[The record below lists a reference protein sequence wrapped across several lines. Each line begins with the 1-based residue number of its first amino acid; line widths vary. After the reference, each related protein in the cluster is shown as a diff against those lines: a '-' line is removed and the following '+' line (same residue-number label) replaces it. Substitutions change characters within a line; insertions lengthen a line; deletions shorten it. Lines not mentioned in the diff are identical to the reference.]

1 MGISSKFCYMQ
12 KADIS
17 EILTPPRTPPES
29 SILVRNIVII
39 EFLGLT
45 GNRIIETGNGIIL
58 TNQSERHFPVGYYRF
73 WNFVNSSILARDIV
87 IIVFLGQTGN
97 RIIET
102 GNGIILTFHG
112 DGHFPV
118 DGFRL
123 WNFVNSP
130 FLARDII
137 IIGFLG

>member
-1 MGISSKFCYMQ
+1 M
-12 KADIS
+12 
-17 EILTPPRTPPES
+17 
-29 SILVRNIVII
+29 
-39 EFLGLT
+39 
-45 GNRIIETGNGIIL
+45 
-58 TNQSERHFPVGYYRF
+58 
-73 WNFVNSSILARDIV
+73 

-97 RIIET
+97 RIIKT

-130 FLARDII
+130 FLARDIV
-137 IIGFLG
+137 IIGFHG

>member
-1 MGISSKFCYMQ
+1 M
-12 KADIS
+12 
-17 EILTPPRTPPES
+17 
-29 SILVRNIVII
+29 
-39 EFLGLT
+39 
-45 GNRIIETGNGIIL
+45 
-58 TNQSERHFPVGYYRF
+58 
-73 WNFVNSSILARDIV
+73 
-87 IIVFLGQTGN
+87 IIVFLGQTGY

>member
-1 MGISSKFCYMQ
+1 M
-12 KADIS
+12 
-17 EILTPPRTPPES
+17 
-29 SILVRNIVII
+29 
-39 EFLGLT
+39 
-45 GNRIIETGNGIIL
+45 
-58 TNQSERHFPVGYYRF
+58 
-73 WNFVNSSILARDIV
+73 

-130 FLARDII
+130 FLAGDII